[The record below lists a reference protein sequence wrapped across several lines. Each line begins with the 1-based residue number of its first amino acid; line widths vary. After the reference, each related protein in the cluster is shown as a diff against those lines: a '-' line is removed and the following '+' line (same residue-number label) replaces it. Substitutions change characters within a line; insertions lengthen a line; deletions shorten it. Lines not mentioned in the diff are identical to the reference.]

1 MNSDEL
7 FKQENPIGWVFKQF
21 PELNAK
27 QVAQSMG
34 INETLLRNYINGAKR
49 PSASRVI
56 DVENY
61 LNKLGKEL
69 SKIRLL

>member
-7 FKQENPIGWVFKQF
+7 LKQENPIGWVFKRF

-34 INETLLRNYINGAKR
+34 INETLLRNYINGAKK
-49 PSASRVI
+49 PSASRII
-56 DVENY
+56 DVEHF
-61 LNKLGKEL
+61 LHELGKEL
-69 SKIRLL
+69 SQIRML

>member
-7 FKQENPIGWVFKQF
+7 LKQENPIGWAFKQF

-27 QVAQSMG
+27 QVALSMG

-61 LNKLGKEL
+61 LNNLGKEL
-69 SKIRLL
+69 SQIRLL